1 MISVGID
8 VSKGKSMVCVLKPY
22 GEIVCSPFEIQH
34 MEKDL
39 ENFHS
44 LLQKLDG
51 EIRIVMEA
59 TGIYHLPVLTFFHNK
74 GYFVSVVNPFAMKK
88 YAKDNSIRGA
98 KTDKLDSIMIANYG
112 IEKWFKLQRYE
123 GDEETYA
130 ELKLLGRRYRYY
142 MELHVKALQELTHI
156 LDHVAPGLKKMFNS
170 WNEANGKDKLSDFVE
185 RFWHFDLNTSMSL
198 EEFTEE
204 YLVWA
209 KEKKYHRSSSKAEAV
224 YELASSGIPTLSSS
238 TPSTKMFV
246 QEAISVL
253 RTVDSSLSLILS
265 RMQVLAKSLPEYS
278 TVREMGGV
286 GDVLA
291 VKLIAEIGDVRR
303 LHSAKALIAWAGID
317 PPPYES
323 GQFVG
328 TRRKITKRGSS
339 TLRKVGY
346 EVMRVLKSHPV
357 PEDDAVYNYILKKE
371 GEGKSKKHAKIA
383 GLNKFLEDLLCKSKC
398 SLSSIGHQT
407 YDFAQAGNKASL
419 FVVHKNRLIR

>member
-8 VSKGKSMVCVLKPY
+8 VSKGKSTICILKPY
-22 GEIVCSPFEIQH
+22 GEIVCSPFEMLH
-34 MEKDL
+34 VEKELDAFNDL
-39 ENFHS
+39 LN
-44 LLQKLDG
+44 KLDG

-59 TGIYHLPVLTFFHNK
+59 TGIYHLPVLTYLHEK

-112 IEKWFKLQRYE
+112 IEKWFKLQKYE
-123 GDEETYA
+123 GDEEIYA
-130 ELKLLGRRYRYY
+130 ELKLLGRRYRHY

-156 LDHVAPGLKKMFNS
+156 LDYVMPGIKNMFNS

-185 RFWHFDLNTSMSL
+185 RFWHFDSITSLSC
-198 EEFTEE
+198 EKFTDE
-204 YLVWA
+204 YLIWA
-209 KEKKYHRSSSKAEAV
+209 KEKKYHQSISKAEAV

-238 TPSTKMFV
+238 TPSTKMLV
-246 QEAISVL
+246 QEAVSVL
-253 RTVDSSLSLILS
+253 RTVDSSLSLILT
-265 RMQVLAKSLPEYS
+265 RMQELAKSLPEYS

-303 LHSAKALIAWAGID
+303 LHSAKALIAWAGIA

-328 TRRKITKRGSS
+328 SKRKITKRDSS

-346 EVMRVLKSHPV
+346 EVMRVLKSHPA
-357 PEDDAVYNYILKKE
+357 PKDDAVYNYILKKE
-371 GEGKSKKHAKIA
+371 SEGKSKKHAKIA
-383 GLNKFLEDLLCKSKC
+383 GLNKFETV
-398 SLSSIGHQT
+398 SS
-407 YDFAQAGNKASL
+407 
-419 FVVHKNRLIR
+419 FV

>member
-8 VSKGKSMVCVLKPY
+8 VSKGKSTVCVLKPY
-22 GEIVCSPFEIQH
+22 GEMICSPFEIKH
-34 MEKDL
+34 VEKDL
-39 ENFHS
+39 EDVHR

-59 TGIYHLPVLTFFHNK
+59 TGIYHLPILTFFSEK
-74 GYFVSVVNPFAMKK
+74 GYFVSVINPYAMKK
-88 YAKDNSIRGA
+88 YAKDSSMRGA

-112 IEKWFKLQRYE
+112 IDKWFRLQRYE
-123 GDEETYA
+123 SDEEVYA
-130 ELKLLGRRYRYY
+130 ELKLLGRRYRHY

-156 LDHVAPGLKKMFNS
+156 LDYVMPGIKKMFNS
-170 WNEANGKDKLSDFVE
+170 WNETNGKDKLSDFVE
-185 RFWHFDLNTSMSL
+185 QFWHFDLIRSMSL

-209 KEKKYHRSSSKAEAV
+209 KEKKYHQSRSKANAV
-224 YELASSGIPTLSSS
+224 YELALSGISTLSSRI
-238 TPSTKMFV
+238 PSTKMFV

-253 RTVDSSLSLILS
+253 RTVDCSLSLILT
-265 RMQVLAKSLPEYS
+265 RMKELAKSLPEYS

-323 GQFVG
+323 GKFTG
-328 TRRKITKRGSS
+328 SKRRITKRGSS

-346 EVMRVLKSHPV
+346 EVMSVLKSHPA
-357 PEDDAVYNYILKKE
+357 PKDDAVYNYILKKE
-371 GEGKSKKHAKIA
+371 SEGKSKRHAKIA
-383 GLNKFLEDLLCKSKC
+383 GLNKFLR
-398 SLSSIGHQT
+398 IYYARVIAVYQ
-407 YDFAQAGNKASL
+407 
-419 FVVHKNRLIR
+419 

>member
-8 VSKGKSMVCVLKPY
+8 VSKGKSTICVLKPY
-22 GEIVCSPFEIQH
+22 GEIVCSPFEVQH
-34 MEKDL
+34 VEKDL
-39 ENFHS
+39 EDFHS
-44 LLQKLDG
+44 VLQKLDG

-59 TGIYHLPVLTFFHNK
+59 TGIYHLPVLSYLHDK
-74 GYFVSVVNPFAMKK
+74 GYFVSVVNPYAMKI

-98 KTDKLDSIMIANYG
+98 KTDKLDSITIANYG

-156 LDHVAPGLKKMFNS
+156 LDYVMPGVKTMFNS

-185 RFWHFDLNTSMSL
+185 KFWHFDLITNMRI
-198 EEFTEE
+198 EEFTDE
-204 YLVWA
+204 YLDWA
-209 KEKKYHRSSSKAEAV
+209 KEKKYHQSSSKAKKV
-224 YELASSGIPTLSSS
+224 YELALNGIPTLSSS
-238 TPSTKMFV
+238 TPSTKMLV

-253 RTVDSSLSLILS
+253 RAVDSSLNSILT
-265 RMQVLAKSLPEYS
+265 RMKELAKPLPEY
-278 TVREMGGV
+278 TVVREMGGV

-291 VKLIAEIGDVRR
+291 VKLIGEIGDVRR
-303 LHSAKALIAWAGID
+303 LHNAKALIAWAGID

-328 TRRKITKRGSS
+328 SKRKITKRGSS

-346 EVMRVLKSHPV
+346 EVMRVLKSHPA
-357 PEDDAVYNYILKKE
+357 PKDDSVYNYILKKE
-371 GEGKSKKHAKIA
+371 SEGKSKKHAKIA
-383 GLNKFLEDLLCKSKC
+383 GLNKFLRIYYARVIEVY
-398 SLSSIGHQT
+398 Q
-407 YDFAQAGNKASL
+407 
-419 FVVHKNRLIR
+419 